1 MRRLGLMTSTLATAL
16 LASTAHAEAAVP
28 RPFSATYAV
37 SYRGIGAG
45 TITFT
50 FSHDPAT
57 GRYTYETHPN
67 PGTLARL
74 FVSKAAVERSV
85 MEIDAAGTRP
95 IEWQLDDGKSSKDGD
110 GELHFDWSR
119 STVTGTVEGEPVNLT
134 AEPGT
139 QDRSSIQ
146 IAVTTALLRGVEPGT
161 IALIDDNRIKRYVY
175 TKKEQAT
182 VDSALGKVDTVIYES
197 TREGGSSRT
206 SRFWMAP
213 SLEYLPVRAE
223 QIRKGKVETV
233 MVLQKFDGAS
243 GGGVG
248 L

>member
-1 MRRLGLMTSTLATAL
+1 MRRLGTLLTSTLATAL
-16 LASTAHAEAAVP
+16 LAATAHADDAIP
-28 RPFSATYAV
+28 RPFAATYAV

-50 FSHDPAT
+50 FSRDPAT
-57 GRYTYETHPN
+57 GRYIYETHPN
-67 PGTLARL
+67 PGALARL
-74 FVSKAAVERSV
+74 FISKAAVERSV

-95 IEWQLDDGKSSKDGD
+95 IDWSLDDGKASKDDD

-119 STVTGTVEGEPVNLT
+119 NTVTGTIEGEAVNLT
-134 AEPGT
+134 TEPGT
-139 QDRSSIQ
+139 QDRSSIS
-146 IAVTTALLRGVEPGT
+146 IAVATSLLRGLEPGT
-161 IALIDDNRIKRYVY
+161 IPLIDDNRIKRYVY
-175 TKKEQAT
+175 TKKEQAS
-182 VDSALGKVDTVIYES
+182 VDSALGKLDTVIYES

-233 MVLQKFDGAS
+233 MVLQKLEHTAN
-243 GGGVG
+243 
-248 L
+248 

>member
-1 MRRLGLMTSTLATAL
+1 MRTLASVLTSTVATAL
-16 LASTAHAEAAVP
+16 FASSAHADAAVP

-45 TITFT
+45 TITFR
-50 FSHDPAT
+50 FSQDPTT

-67 PGTLARL
+67 PGALARL
-74 FVSKAAVERSV
+74 FVSKAAAERSV
-85 MEIDAAGTRP
+85 MEIDATGTRP

-110 GELHFDWSR
+110 GELRFDWSR
-119 STVTGTVEGEPVNLT
+119 NTVTGTVEGESVNLT
-134 AEPGT
+134 AEPGM

-146 IAVTTALLRGVEPGT
+146 IAVTTALLRGEEPGT

-175 TKKEQAT
+175 TKKENA
-182 VDSALGKVDTVIYES
+182 VVESALGKLDTVMYES
-197 TREGGSSRT
+197 TREGSSRM

-213 SLEYLPVRAE
+213 SLEFLPVRAE

-233 MVLQKFDGAS
+233 MVLEKVAVTDH
-243 GGGVG
+243 
-248 L
+248 

>member
-1 MRRLGLMTSTLATAL
+1 MLTSALATAL
-16 LASTAHAEAAVP
+16 FASTAQAEAAVP
-28 RPFSATYAV
+28 QPFTATYAV
-37 SYRGIGAG
+37 SYRGISAG
-45 TITFT
+45 TITFK
-50 FSHDPAT
+50 FAHDPAT
-57 GRYTYETHPN
+57 DRYTYETHPH

-74 FVSKAAVERSV
+74 FISKSAVERSV
-85 MEIDAAGTRP
+85 MEIDANGTRP
-95 IEWQLDDGKSSKDGD
+95 IEWQLDDGKSSKDDD
-110 GELHFDWSR
+110 GELHFDWSHN
-119 STVTGTVEGEPVNLT
+119 TVTGTVEGEPVNLT

-146 IAVTTALLRGVEPGT
+146 IAVTTALLRGIEPGT

-175 TKKEQAT
+175 TKKDQTT
-182 VDSALGKVDTVIYES
+182 VDSALGKLDTVLYES

-233 MVLQKFDGAS
+233 MVLQK
-243 GGGVG
+243 VERP
-248 L
+248 

>member
-1 MRRLGLMTSTLATAL
+1 MRRLGTLLTSTVATAL
-16 LASTAHAEAAVP
+16 LVSTAHADAVVP
-28 RPFSATYAV
+28 KPFTATYAV

-45 TITFT
+45 TISFSFT
-50 FSHDPAT
+50 RDPAT
-57 GRYTYETHPN
+57 GRYVYETHPN
-67 PGTLARL
+67 PGALARL
-74 FVSKAAVERSV
+74 FISKAAVERSV
-85 MEIDAAGTRP
+85 MEIDDAGTRP
-95 IEWQLDDGKSSKDGD
+95 IEWQLDDGKSSKDED
-110 GELHFDWSR
+110 GELHFDWSGN
-119 STVTGTVEGEPVNLT
+119 SVTGTVKGAPVNLT

-175 TKKEQAT
+175 SKKEQAT
-182 VDSALGKVDTVIYES
+182 VDSALGKLDTVIYES

-233 MVLQKFDGAS
+233 MVLQKVDRP
-243 GGGVG
+243 
-248 L
+248 

>member
-1 MRRLGLMTSTLATAL
+1 MLATAL
-16 LASTAHAEAAVP
+16 LASTAHADAAVP

-50 FSHDPAT
+50 FSRDPAS

-67 PGTLARL
+67 PGALARL

-95 IEWQLDDGKSSKDGD
+95 IQWRLEDGKSGKGD
-110 GELHFDWSR
+110 GELHFDWSND
-119 STVTGTVEGEPVNLT
+119 SVTGTVEGEPVKLT

-161 IALIDDNRIKRYVY
+161 IPLIDDNRIKRYVY
-175 TKKEQAT
+175 AKKENAT
-182 VDSALGKVDTVIYES
+182 VDSALGRLETVIYES

-233 MVLQKFDGAS
+233 MVLQSLKQEQAAGTH
-243 GGGVG
+243 
-248 L
+248 

>member
-1 MRRLGLMTSTLATAL
+1 MRRSGTLLTTLATAL
-16 LASTAHAEAAVP
+16 LATTAHGAAAVP
-28 RPFSATYAV
+28 KPFSATYAV

-67 PGTLARL
+67 PGVLARL
-74 FVSKAAVERSV
+74 FVSSAAVERSV
-85 MEIDAAGTRP
+85 MQIDDGGTRP
-95 IEWQLDDGKSSKDGD
+95 IEWQLDDGKSSKAKD
-110 GELHFDWSR
+110 GELLFDWSHN
-119 STVTGTVEGEPVNLT
+119 TVTGTVEGEPVNLT

-182 VDSALGKVDTVIYES
+182 VDSALGKLDTVIYES

-223 QIRKGKVETV
+223 QIRKGKIETV
-233 MVLQKFDGAS
+233 MVLQRVDRP
-243 GGGVG
+243 
-248 L
+248 

>member
-1 MRRLGLMTSTLATAL
+1 MRTLVLLLTSTLLTSTL
-16 LASTAHAEAAVP
+16 LASAAHAETAAP
-28 RPFSATYAV
+28 RPFSATYSV

-50 FSHDPAT
+50 LSRDAAT

-67 PGTLARL
+67 PGALARL

-85 MEIDAAGTRP
+85 MEIDADGTRP
-95 IEWQLDDGKSSKDGD
+95 IEWRLDDGKSGQDGD
-110 GELHFDWSR
+110 GELHFDWSNNSVR
-119 STVTGTVEGEPVNLT
+119 GVIEGEPVNLT

-161 IALIDDNRIKRYVY
+161 IPLIDDNRIKRYVY
-175 TKKEQAT
+175 AKKENAT
-182 VDSALGKVDTVIYES
+182 VDSALGRIDTVIYES

-233 MVLQKFDGAS
+233 MVLQKVDRP
-243 GGGVG
+243 
-248 L
+248 

>member
-1 MRRLGLMTSTLATAL
+1 MRRLRLLTSTLATAL
-16 LASTAHAEAAVP
+16 LASTAHADAAVP

-50 FSHDPAT
+50 FSRDPTT
-57 GRYTYETHPN
+57 GRYTYETRPN

-74 FVSKAAVERSV
+74 FVSKAAIERSV
-85 MEIDAAGTRP
+85 MEIDTTGTRP
-95 IEWQLDDGKSSKDGD
+95 IEWRLDDGKSSKDGD

-119 STVTGTVEGEPVNLT
+119 NTVTGVVEGEPVNLT

-161 IALIDDNRIKRYVY
+161 IPLIDDNRIKHYAY

-182 VDSALGKVDTVIYES
+182 VDSALGKLDTVIYES

-233 MVLQKFDGAS
+233 MVLQKLD
-243 GGGVG
+243 VR
-248 L
+248 

>member
-1 MRRLGLMTSTLATAL
+1 MRTLGTLLTTLATAL
-16 LASTAHAEAAVP
+16 LASTAHGEAAVP
-28 RPFSATYAV
+28 KPFSATYAV

-57 GRYTYETHPN
+57 GRYTYETHPS
-67 PGTLARL
+67 PGALARL
-74 FVSKAAVERSV
+74 FVSSAAVERSV
-85 MEIDAAGTRP
+85 MQIDDSGTQP
-95 IEWQLDDGKSSKDGD
+95 IEWQLDDGKSSKAKD

-119 STVTGTVEGEPVNLT
+119 NTVTGTVEGEPVNLT

-182 VDSALGKVDTVIYES
+182 VDSALGKLDTVIYES

-233 MVLQKFDGAS
+233 MVLQKVDRP
-243 GGGVG
+243 
-248 L
+248 

>member
-1 MRRLGLMTSTLATAL
+1 MRRLGLLTATLASAL
-16 LASTAHAEAAVP
+16 LTSTAHADAAVP
-28 RPFSATYAV
+28 QPFSATYAV

-74 FVSKAAVERSV
+74 FISKAAVERSV
-85 MEIDAAGTRP
+85 MEIDATGTRP

-119 STVTGTVEGEPVNLT
+119 NTVTGTIEGEPINLT

-175 TKKEQAT
+175 TKKDPAA
-182 VDSALGKVDTVIYES
+182 VDSALGKLDTVIYES

-206 SRFWMAP
+206 SRFWIAP

-233 MVLQKFDGAS
+233 MVLQKLDRP
-243 GGGVG
+243 
-248 L
+248 

>member
-1 MRRLGLMTSTLATAL
+1 MRTLVTLLTSTLATTLFTSA
-16 LASTAHAEAAVP
+16 AHAEATVP

-50 FSHDPAT
+50 FSQDPAS
-57 GRYTYETHPN
+57 GRYIYETHPN
-67 PGTLARL
+67 PGALARL

-95 IEWQLDDGKSSKDGD
+95 IDWRLDDGKSGKEDD
-110 GELHFDWSR
+110 GELHFDWSNN
-119 STVTGTVEGEPVNLT
+119 SVTGVVEGEPVNLT

-161 IALIDDNRIKRYVY
+161 IPLIDDNRIKRYVY
-175 TKKEQAT
+175 AKKENAT
-182 VDSALGKVDTVIYES
+182 VDSALGRLETVIYES
-197 TREGGSSRT
+197 TRAGSSRT

-213 SLEYLPVRAE
+213 SLEFLPVRAE

-233 MVLQKFDGAS
+233 MVLQSLEQDQAVS
-243 GGGVG
+243 TP
-248 L
+248 

>member
-1 MRRLGLMTSTLATAL
+1 MRRLGSLLTAMLATTTL
-16 LASTAHAEAAVP
+16 FASTAHADAAVP
-28 RPFSATYAV
+28 QPFSATYAV

-74 FVSKAAVERSV
+74 FISKSAVERSV
-85 MEIDAAGTRP
+85 MEIDDAGTRP
-95 IEWQLDDGKSSKDGD
+95 IEWQLDDGKSSKDDD
-110 GELHFDWSR
+110 GELHFDWS
-119 STVTGTVEGEPVNLT
+119 SNTVTGTIEGEAVNLT

-161 IALIDDNRIKRYVY
+161 IALIDDNRIKRYMY

-182 VDSALGKVDTVIYES
+182 VDSALGKLDTVIYES

-223 QIRKGKVETV
+223 QVRKGKVETV
-233 MVLQKFDGAS
+233 MVLQKVDRP
-243 GGGVG
+243 
-248 L
+248 

>member
-1 MRRLGLMTSTLATAL
+1 MLTSTVATAL
-16 LASTAHAEAAVP
+16 LASTAHAEGAVP
-28 RPFSATYAV
+28 KPFSATYAV

-45 TITFT
+45 TITFS
-50 FSHDPAT
+50 FSRDPAT
-57 GRYTYETHPN
+57 GRYSYETHPN

-85 MEIDAAGTRP
+85 MEIDDAGTRP
-95 IEWQLDDGKSSKDGD
+95 IDWQLDDGKSSKEDD

-119 STVTGTVEGEPVNLT
+119 NTVTGVVEGQPVNLT

-146 IAVTTALLRGVEPGT
+146 IAVTTALLRGAEPGT

-175 TKKEQAT
+175 TRKEQAT
-182 VDSALGKVDTVIYES
+182 VDSALGKVDTVLYES

-223 QIRKGKVETV
+223 QVRKGKVETV
-233 MVLQKFDGAS
+233 MVLQKVDRP
-243 GGGVG
+243 
-248 L
+248 

>member
-1 MRRLGLMTSTLATAL
+1 MRRLGSLLTSTLATAL
-16 LASTAHAEAAVP
+16 LASTAHAEYAVP
-28 RPFSATYAV
+28 QPFTATYAV

-45 TITFT
+45 TITFK

-67 PGTLARL
+67 PGVLARL
-74 FVSKAAVERSV
+74 FISKQAVERSV

-95 IEWQLDDGKSSKDGD
+95 VEWRLDDGKSSKDGD

-119 STVTGTVEGEPVNLT
+119 NAVTGTVEGKPVDIT
-134 AEPGT
+134 ADPGT

-161 IALIDDNRIKRYVY
+161 IALIDDNRIKRYIY
-175 TKKEQAT
+175 TKKEQAS
-182 VDSALGKVDTVIYES
+182 VDSALGKLDTVIYES

-233 MVLQKFDGAS
+233 MVLQKVDRP
-243 GGGVG
+243 
-248 L
+248 

>member
-1 MRRLGLMTSTLATAL
+1 MRRLGMVTSTLATAL
-16 LASTAHAEAAVP
+16 LAFTAHAEAAVP
-28 RPFSATYAV
+28 QPFSATYAV

-57 GRYTYETHPN
+57 GRYTYETHPD
-67 PGTLARL
+67 PGVLARL

-95 IEWQLDDGKSSKDGD
+95 IEWQLDDGKSGKEDD
-110 GELHFDWSR
+110 GELHFDWSSR
-119 STVTGTVEGEPVNLT
+119 LVTGVIEGKPVELP

-146 IAVTTALLRGVEPGT
+146 IAVTTALLRGAEPGT
-161 IALIDDNRIKRYVY
+161 IPLIDDNRIKRYVY
-175 TKKEQAT
+175 TRKETAT
-182 VDSALGKVDTVIYES
+182 VDSALGKLETVLYES

-213 SLEYLPVRAE
+213 SLEFLPVRAE
-223 QIRKGKVETV
+223 QVRKGKVETV
-233 MVLQKFDGAS
+233 MVLQK
-243 GGGVG
+243 
-248 L
+248 LEHR

>member
-1 MRRLGLMTSTLATAL
+1 MRIATMLTATLATAL
-16 LASTAHAEAAVP
+16 LASTAHADSAVP
-28 RPFSATYAV
+28 GPFSATYAV

-50 FSHDPAT
+50 FSQDPAT

-85 MEIDAAGTRP
+85 MEIDANGTRP
-95 IEWQLDDGKSSKDGD
+95 IEWQLDDGKSSKDED

-119 STVTGTVEGEPVNLT
+119 NTVTGTVEGEPINLT

-175 TKKEQAT
+175 TKKDHAT
-182 VDSALGKVDTVIYES
+182 VDSALGKLDTVIYES

-213 SLEYLPVRAE
+213 SLEFLPVRAE
-223 QIRKGKVETV
+223 QVRKGKVETV
-233 MVLQKFDGAS
+233 MVLQK
-243 GGGVG
+243 VERP
-248 L
+248 

>member
-1 MRRLGLMTSTLATAL
+1 MRRLGTLLTATLATVL
-16 LASTAHAEAAVP
+16 LTSTAHGEAAVP
-28 RPFSATYAV
+28 KPFSATYAV

-57 GRYTYETHPN
+57 GQYVYETHPN
-67 PGTLARL
+67 PGALARL
-74 FVSKAAVERSV
+74 FVSSAAVERSV
-85 MEIDAAGTRP
+85 MQIDDSGTRP
-95 IEWQLDDGKSSKDGD
+95 IEWQLDDGKSSKAKD

-119 STVTGTVEGEPVNLT
+119 NTVTGTIEGEAVNLT

-182 VDSALGKVDTVIYES
+182 VDSALGKLDTVIYES

-233 MVLQKFDGAS
+233 MVLQKVDRP
-243 GGGVG
+243 
-248 L
+248 